1 MVYCTIHAYLN
12 GDPSKIYRGVS
23 DYQQICGEKGGLAQ
37 DYPFVYFY
45 NPVFNISNRFCVKSC
60 PVFNGT
66 TLTNLEC
73 YLNDT
78 ATLPDCNYDI
88 LIDQN
93 GSVSAANAP
102 YVPLTNQILGYE
114 TTNVLDRVC
123 APSSA
128 ALANTFKDIVTNFT
142 SSLQQGSFA
151 SFTSDVKNNWQWL
164 LAGIG
169 FAVVCSLL
177 YMFLL
182 RCLVGCIVWLSIIGS
197 ILTAAGLG
205 VLFCYN
211 AGVAVFK
218 SNLGFLGLPT
228 LSGSEYY
235 ATYGY
240 ICFGI
245 SGFLFLMMLC
255 CCSRIRLAVAVCK
268 VAGQFIIRVCQVMFL
283 PIILAT
289 ILIGMWACCLLCMI
303 YLLSSTNFSVINKT
317 DYFTSVA
324 DWT

>member
-151 SFTSDVKNNWQWL
+151 SFTSDVKN
-164 LAGIG
+164 
-169 FAVVCSLL
+169 V
-177 YMFLL
+177 
-182 RCLVGCIVWLSIIGS
+182 II
-197 ILTAAGLG
+197 
-205 VLFCYN
+205 
-211 AGVAVFK
+211 
-218 SNLGFLGLPT
+218 
-228 LSGSEYY
+228 
-235 ATYGY
+235 
-240 ICFGI
+240 
-245 SGFLFLMMLC
+245 
-255 CCSRIRLAVAVCK
+255 
-268 VAGQFIIRVCQVMFL
+268 
-283 PIILAT
+283 
-289 ILIGMWACCLLCMI
+289 
-303 YLLSSTNFSVINKT
+303 
-317 DYFTSVA
+317 
-324 DWT
+324 